1 MEKDNLI
8 IQKFRELIK
17 NEFKK
22 TFKINVDNNSYRVA
36 LSNDEIPIMKSYK
49 KQIDKFVVY
58 FVDEQYPNEIQ
69 PNKIFNIDEDLNGSI
84 KSASINYSGLKDNT
98 FVNIRN
104 ELKPI
109 YELQKISNSASEQIN
124 VEKRIKLLHAIHEII
139 KTDNEYDKKEMAVL

>member
-36 LSNDEIPIMKSYK
+36 LTNDEIPIMKSYK

-58 FVDEQYPNEIQ
+58 FVDEQYQNEIQ
-69 PNKIFNIDEDLNGSI
+69 GNKIFNIDEDLNGSI
-84 KSASINYSGLKDNT
+84 KSASINYDGLKDNT

-109 YELQKISNSASEQIN
+109 YELQKISNSATEQIN

-139 KTDNEYDKKEMAVL
+139 KTDNEYDNKEMAIL

>member
-1 MEKDNLI
+1 MEADNLI

-22 TFKINVDNNSYRVA
+22 VFKINIDNNSYRVA
-36 LSNDEIPIMKSYK
+36 LSNDEIPIMKSFK
-49 KQIDKFVVY
+49 KQGDEFIIY
-58 FVDEQYPNEIQ
+58 FVDEPYSKSPQT
-69 PNKIFNIDEDLNGSI
+69 NKIFNIDEDLNGSI
-84 KSASINYSGLKDNT
+84 KSASINYGSLKDNT
-98 FVNIRN
+98 YSNIRN

-139 KTDNEYDKKEMAVL
+139 KTDNNHDKKEMATI